1 MASPNQI
8 SVAQLNK
15 LVGTHSAPVLIDVRN
30 DEDFALN
37 PQYIPTAIR
46 CSHLDVAQ
54 LADQLENSK
63 VVVYCHRG
71 LKLSEGAA
79 AILRTLGVKSE
90 ILEDG
95 YLGWEAAELPVIPH
109 KLLPPRNASGQTVW
123 VTRHRPK
130 IDRIACPWLIRRFVD
145 RNAQFLY
152 VSASAVDAV
161 SEKFNGVA
169 FDVEDVFWS
178 HRDELCTFDVMVKEF
193 GLTTKPLNQLATIVR
208 AADTNEPGLAAES
221 KGLLAASL
229 GLSRMFS
236 DDLEQLDAGCL
247 LYDAFYRWCR
257 DATDETHDWPATAA
271 KPK

>member
-1 MASPNQI
+1 MASPNKI

-15 LVGTHSAPVLIDVRN
+15 PVGTHNAPVLIDVRD
-30 DEDFALN
+30 DEDFALDSH
-37 PQYIPTAIR
+37 YIPTATR

-54 LADQLENSK
+54 LAEGLK
-63 VVVYCHRG
+63 KHPVVVYCQKG
-71 LKLSEGAA
+71 LKLGEGASA
-79 AILRTLGVKSE
+79 VLRTLGVRAE
-90 ILEDG
+90 VLQGG
-95 YLGWEAAELPVIPH
+95 YLAWREAQLPVVAH
-109 KLLPPRNASGQTVW
+109 NLLPPRNAAGQTVW

-152 VSASAVDAV
+152 VGASAVEAV
-161 SEKFNGVA
+161 AEKFNGVP
-169 FDVEDVFWS
+169 FDVEGVFWS
-178 HRDELCTFDVMVKEF
+178 HREELCTFDVMVNEF
-193 GLTTKPLNQLATIVR
+193 GLNTKPLLHLAAIVR
-208 AADTNEPGLAAES
+208 AADTDQPELAGES

-257 DATDETHDWPATAA
+257 DATNETHDWPDTVVRN
-271 KPK
+271 

>member
-15 LVGTHSAPVLIDVRN
+15 LVGTHTAPVLVDVRD
-30 DEDFALN
+30 DEDFASD

-46 CSHLDVAQ
+46 CSHLAVTQ
-54 LADQLENSK
+54 LADELINTR
-63 VVVYCHRG
+63 VVVYCQKG
-71 LKLSEGAA
+71 LKLGEGASA
-79 AILRTLGVKSE
+79 VLRTLGVRAE
-90 ILEDG
+90 VLQGG
-95 YLGWEAAELPVIPH
+95 YLAWREAELPVIPH
-109 KLLPPRNASGQTVW
+109 TLLPPRNAQGQTVW

-152 VSASAVDAV
+152 VSASAVEAV
-161 SEKFNGVA
+161 AEKFNGVP
-169 FDVEDVFWS
+169 FDIEGVFWS
-178 HRDELCTFDVMVKEF
+178 HRDELCTFDIMVKEL
-193 GLTTKPLNQLATIVR
+193 GLTTKPLLQLATIVR
-208 AADTNEPGLAAES
+208 AADTNQAELAAEA

-229 GLSRMFS
+229 GLSRMFA

-257 DATDETHDWPATAA
+257 DATDETHDWPGKVTRT
-271 KPK
+271 

>member
-1 MASPNQI
+1 MASPNKI

-15 LVGTHSAPVLIDVRN
+15 LVGTHNAPVLIDVRD
-30 DEDFALN
+30 DEDFASD
-37 PQYIPTAIR
+37 PQYVPTAIR

-54 LADQLENSK
+54 LAEGLK
-63 VVVYCHRG
+63 KIPVVVYCQKG
-71 LKLSEGAA
+71 LKLGEGASA
-79 AILRTLGVKSE
+79 VLRTLGVRAE
-90 ILEDG
+90 VLQGG
-95 YLGWEAAELPVIPH
+95 YLAWREAQLPVVAH
-109 KLLPPRNASGQTVW
+109 KLLPPRNAAGQTVW

-152 VSASAVDAV
+152 VGASAVEAV
-161 SEKFNGVA
+161 AEKFNGVP
-169 FDVEDVFWS
+169 FDIEGVFWS
-178 HRDELCTFDVMVKEF
+178 HREELCTFDVMINEF
-193 GLTTKPLNQLATIVR
+193 GLNTEPLLHLAAIVR
-208 AADTNEPGLAAES
+208 AADTNQPELAAES

-257 DATDETHDWPATAA
+257 DATNETHDWPGTAVRS
-271 KPK
+271 

>member
-15 LVGTHSAPVLIDVRN
+15 LVGTHNAPVLIDVRD
-30 DEDFALN
+30 DEDFAED

-46 CSHLDVAQ
+46 CSHLDVSQ
-54 LADQLENSK
+54 LAEGLKNSH
-63 VVVYCHRG
+63 VVVYCQKG
-71 LKLSEGAA
+71 LKLGEGAS
-79 AILRTLGVKSE
+79 AILRTHGVRTE
-90 ILEDG
+90 VLHGG
-95 YLGWEAAELPVIPH
+95 YLAWREAKFPVIAH
-109 KLLPPRNASGQTVW
+109 KLLPPRNAAGQTVW

-152 VSASAVDAV
+152 VGASAVEAV
-161 SEKFNGVA
+161 ADKFNGVA
-169 FDVEDVFWS
+169 FDVEGVFWS

-193 GLTTKPLNQLATIVR
+193 GLNTDPLIQLATIVR
-208 AADTNEPGLAAES
+208 AADTNQPELAAES
-221 KGLLAASL
+221 RGLLAASL

-257 DATDETHDWPATAA
+257 DATDETHNWPGNTAR
-271 KPK
+271 P

>member
-1 MASPNQI
+1 MASPNNM

-15 LVGTHSAPVLIDVRN
+15 LVGTHNAPVLIDVRD
-30 DEDFALN
+30 DEDFASD

-46 CSHLDVAQ
+46 CSHLDVGQ
-54 LADQLENSK
+54 LAEGLKNKS
-63 VVVYCHRG
+63 VVVYCQKG
-71 LKLSEGAA
+71 LKLGEGASA
-79 AILRTLGVKSE
+79 VLRTLGIRAEV
-90 ILEDG
+90 LQGG
-95 YLGWEAAELPVIPH
+95 YLAWTEAQLPVVAH
-109 KLLPPRNASGQTVW
+109 SLLPPRNAAGQTVW

-152 VSASAVDAV
+152 VGASAVEAV
-161 SEKFNGVA
+161 AEKFNGVP
-169 FDVEDVFWS
+169 FDMEGVFWS
-178 HRDELCTFDVMVKEF
+178 HREELCTFDVMVNEF
-193 GLTTKPLNQLATIVR
+193 GLNTKPLLHLAAIVR
-208 AADTNEPGLAAES
+208 AADTNQPELAAES

-257 DATDETHDWPATAA
+257 DATNETHDWPGTVARV
-271 KPK
+271 